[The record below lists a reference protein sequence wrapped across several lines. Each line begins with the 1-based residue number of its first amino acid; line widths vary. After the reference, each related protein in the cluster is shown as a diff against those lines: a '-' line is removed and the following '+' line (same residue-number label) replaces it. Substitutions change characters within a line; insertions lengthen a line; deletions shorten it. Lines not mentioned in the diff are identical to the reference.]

1 MDHLYAETKATCHM
15 ETFQKQGEDEETL
28 LQSGLL
34 VIHPARFPEST
45 QTLLCKMWMD
55 CTIEAVWLM
64 SSFKKIKTLKKDT
77 FSLQENG
84 KKGEA
89 ASFNTREPAAPW
101 CFSFLMF
108 NSRVFGRL
116 AGLGLVYH

>member
-1 MDHLYAETKATCHM
+1 MTEVCMDHLYAETKATCHT

-45 QTLLCKMWMD
+45 QTLLRKMWMD

-64 SSFKKIKTLKKDT
+64 SSFKKL
-77 FSLQENG
+77 
-84 KKGEA
+84 
-89 ASFNTREPAAPW
+89 RP
-101 CFSFLMF
+101 
-108 NSRVFGRL
+108 
-116 AGLGLVYH
+116 